1 MRDTALIK
9 GRMRIITTDSISGE
23 VIAMTP
29 WMDNLVMDA
38 PSVGVGAVADWL
50 STAITRFKVGTG
62 TTPPTDGDTD
72 IETVALNKASIANV
86 EVSQNVVLFSL
97 FATTAELANG
107 TYTEFSMHIG
117 TTIFSR
123 LLISPSYTKGTN
135 QDSTFEYEYTI
146 NN

>member
-1 MRDTALIK
+1 MTDRVGIK
-9 GRMRIITTDSISGE
+9 GRMRIITTDHTTGE
-23 VIAMTP
+23 VISVSP
-29 WMDNLVMDA
+29 WMENLVMDS
-38 PSVGVGAVADWL
+38 PSKGVGAVADWL

-62 TTPPTDGDTD
+62 TTPPADSDTD
-72 IETVALNKASIANV
+72 LGTTVLNKASIASV
-86 EVSQNVVLFSL
+86 EVSGNVVLFSL

-107 TYTEFSMHIG
+107 TYTEFGMFIG

-123 LLISPSYTKGTN
+123 LLIDPAYVKGTN